1 MLYLLIWRGFRNWC
15 LVEVVMIRKATVND
29 AEQLSVLN
37 EEFNGKGETKNPFV
51 TMNICLKLQ
60 KCM

>member
-1 MLYLLIWRGFRNWC
+1 
-15 LVEVVMIRKATVND
+15 MIRKATVND